1 MINLMKNLVL
11 QSFAGIRLA
20 DGVQW
25 ALSPGDEISYLE
37 LVLQAIILLAGLI
50 AASFIVFGAYTL
62 ITAGGEPETIA
73 KGQKMITNAVIGL
86 VIAAIAFLI
95 VNFVIEFLPEVPGV

>member
-20 DGVQW
+20 DGVEW
-25 ALSPGDEISYLE
+25 ALRPDDEIGYLGA
-37 LVLQAIILLAGLI
+37 VLGVIISLAGLVS
-50 AASFIVFGAYTL
+50 AGFIIFGAYTL

-73 KGQKMITNAVIGL
+73 KAQKMITNAVIGL

-95 VNFVIEFLPEVPGV
+95 VNFVIADLPVVPNV